1 MRALLAVSF
10 LLVLGSCTIPLGK
23 TPRERAPLESAPDEP
38 LVLHDLGLSCDQ
50 CGFSLDSTCSGLNGE
65 GAALVAVAKGS
76 QPADELQECMQLSNA
91 RERCVVHQVYRF
103 NDLKFMRRPTEFKSS
118 DAFAASV
125 RATST
130 SQAHPLIAPDKR
142 YVIVA
147 RRPDASTSARAQ
159 WNLAAACEVPATAT
173 FPTR

>member
-1 MRALLAVSF
+1 MRALLAVSL

-23 TPRERAPLESAPDEP
+23 APRERAPLESAPDEP

-50 CGFSLDSTCSGLNGE
+50 CRFSTDSSCSGLNGE

-76 QPADELQECMQLSNA
+76 QPTDELQECMQLSNG
-91 RERCVVHQVYRF
+91 RQHCVVHQVYRF
-103 NDLKFMRRPTEFKSS
+103 DDLKFMRRPTEFKPS

-125 RATST
+125 RADST
-130 SQAHPLIAPDKR
+130 SKTLALVAPDKR

-147 RRPDASTSARAQ
+147 RRPDTATSARAQ